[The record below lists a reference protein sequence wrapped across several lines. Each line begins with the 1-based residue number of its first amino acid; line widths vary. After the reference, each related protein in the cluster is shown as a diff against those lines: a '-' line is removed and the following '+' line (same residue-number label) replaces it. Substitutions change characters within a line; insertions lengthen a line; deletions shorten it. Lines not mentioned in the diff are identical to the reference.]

1 MKKLNDT
8 ASQLRDVLRANGVT
22 NEKAIRRMVRYMR
35 YAPKRPRPQ
44 LPTAYLVIGFL
55 ADSPMP

>member
-22 NEKAIRRMVRYMR
+22 NEKALLTMVRYMR
-35 YAPKRPRPQ
+35 RKVRLPQ
-44 LPTAYLVIGFL
+44 PVQPAVYLVKMRGG
-55 ADSPMP
+55 